1 MSLPRLLGSLPV
13 RFRWTVHN
21 LIAHPLSELV
31 YQCGFEGLS
40 NRIHDG
46 TVPDEK
52 SKTPGRG

>member
-1 MSLPRLLGSLPV
+1 
-13 RFRWTVHN
+13 
-21 LIAHPLSELV
+21 LSELV